1 MQSKGLK
8 SLLQHHCSKASLF
21 QRSAFFTVQLSHPY
35 MTTGKTIALT
45 KQTFVKL
52 IKKKKIISQAGK
64 ESTCNVGNLGLM
76 PGLGSSPGEWKG
88 YPLQYSGLENSMDC
102 IVNGVAKNWTRL
114 RDLKKKKTHIS
125 THCPL
130 EKPSLRS
137 TIYSLHF
144 ARQETEARRGGWLF

>member
-1 MQSKGLK
+1 
-8 SLLQHHCSKASLF
+8 
-21 QRSAFFTVQLSHPY
+21 

-52 IKKKKIISQAGK
+52 IEKKKKIISQAGK

-102 IVNGVAKNWTRL
+102 IVNGVAKSWTRL
-114 RDLKKKKTHIS
+114 SDFKKKTTFLHIV
-125 THCPL
+125 HWKNLP
-130 EKPSLRS
+130 
-137 TIYSLHF
+137 
-144 ARQETEARRGGWLF
+144 